1 MASANNKN
9 KRTDKKTSAKASG
22 RKSTTAKKRQP
33 ASSKSKTVSAET
45 QKRNFEIS
53 AICIIAFCLY
63 VTVCIYSGGKGVGF
77 IGKWIYNIFTG
88 IIGSLSYI
96 LPLITVGLI
105 VYSLRNMDGG
115 SNRSKYVL
123 SYASVIDAAALMQL
137 MFVPS
142 KKASEWFTYG
152 MSGKPSGGF
161 IGGITA
167 KALSVFGITGA
178 YILLICLLIVFV
190 ILIFNISVSDVLISI
205 RNIFADIKRTAS
217 EYESEEK
224 QFKRSRGTVT
234 EPDISKIS
242 REKDTPDVLPESAA
256 EDEPIFV
263 DPEIKIYD
271 DVTSG
276 PEDMEPSDEEKAA
289 KKISDDEKEN
299 IDREIK
305 EEIENGGDAG
315 EELIEYTYPSID
327 LLSRPQSNS
336 NGSNVEEL
344 RHNAKQLIETLRS
357 FKVEASVVEISQG
370 PTITRYEIEPAE
382 GVRVSQVTGLSK
394 DIGLKFK
401 ADKGVMVAPVP
412 GKSTIGIEIEN
423 KNPSVVSLR
432 EVIESEEF
440 KNHKSKLAVALGKD
454 VSGKPII
461 MDLAKMPHLLIAG
474 ATGAGKSVCINTII
488 ISLMYK
494 ADPNEVK
501 LVMIDPKQVELGVY
515 NGIPHLL
522 IPVVKDAKKA
532 TGALSWAV
540 QEMTE
545 RYSTFEQN
553 NVRNI
558 KGYNELMEKNGTP
571 QNKMASIVIVID
583 EFADLM
589 MVAPA
594 DVENYVCRI
603 AQLARAAGMHLVI
616 ATQRPVV
623 KFITGNIKANVP
635 SRISFMVASVR
646 DSQTIL
652 DMGGAEKLIGKGD
665 MLYMPVGETSPNRMQ
680 GAFVS
685 DADVKAVVEAVSSK
699 SVPVYDPNVIEQIEK
714 DEGEY
719 SPDGEDPGDCDEL
732 LSDAIDMAVTSGQIS
747 TSLLQRRFR
756 IGYNRAGSIIDQ
768 MEARGIISG
777 LDGNKPRQVL
787 ITREQYNEMLMK

>member
-1 MASANNKN
+1 MAKQNA
-9 KRTDKKTSAKASG
+9 KTS
-22 RKSTTAKKRQP
+22 KSTKP
-33 ASSKSKTVSAET
+33 AGKSKNDKNRKNVKKQNSNSVFS
-45 QKRNFEIS
+45 KLKFEIF
-53 AICIIAFCLY
+53 AICTIALSLY
-63 VTVCIYSGGKGVGF
+63 LMICIYSTAGGFVGEK
-77 IGKWIYNIFTG
+77 ISQILSG
-88 IIGSLSYI
+88 IIGTCSYFLPFVTLAVVIHALCRRGAEGNKAKYIMSYCALLDLAAIFQIIFKPDIAPVEWFKVGAAGEVCGGFLGGIIVAVLSIFGTAGSYI
-96 LPLITVGLI
+96 IMICAMI
-105 VYSLRNMDGG
+105 V
-115 SNRSKYVL
+115 
-123 SYASVIDAAALMQL
+123 
-137 MFVPS
+137 
-142 KKASEWFTYG
+142 
-152 MSGKPSGGF
+152 
-161 IGGITA
+161 
-167 KALSVFGITGA
+167 
-178 YILLICLLIVFV
+178 LL
-190 ILIFNISVSDVLISI
+190 ILIFDISVVKLVKALASYISSIIPHGDKKEEVPEKKKPTGVAVVPDLDSDTEDRISEREI
-205 RNIFADIKRTAS
+205 IFN
-217 EYESEEK
+217 
-224 QFKRSRGTVT
+224 
-234 EPDISKIS
+234 
-242 REKDTPDVLPESAA
+242 LPEEENGEGLEFS
-256 EDEPIFV
+256 
-263 DPEIKIYD
+263 DPEIKVYED
-271 DVTSG
+271 TVSG
-276 PEDMEPSDEEKAA
+276 PEDEEPSDEEKAA
-289 KKISDDEKEN
+289 KKISDDEKEL

-305 EEIENGGDAG
+305 EEIEGA
-315 EELIEYTYPSID
+315 ESAKETIIEYVYPSVD
-327 LLSRPQSNS
+327 LLAKPQASNA
-336 NGSNVEEL
+336 GANVQEEL
-344 RHNAKQLIETLRS
+344 RTNAKQLIETLHS
-357 FKVEASVVEISQG
+357 FKVDAKVVEISQG

-382 GVRVSQVTGLSK
+382 GVRVNQIIGLSK
-394 DIGLKFK
+394 DIGLRFK

-423 KNPSVVSLR
+423 KNPSTVTLR
-432 EVIESEEF
+432 EVIETEEF

-461 MDLAKMPHLLIAG
+461 MDLAKMPHLLVAG
-474 ATGAGKSVCINTII
+474 ATGAGKSVCINTLV
-488 ISLMYK
+488 ISLLYK

-522 IPVVKDAKKA
+522 IPVVKDPKKA

-545 RYSTFEQN
+545 RYSIFERN

-558 KGYNELMEKNGTP
+558 QGYNELMEKNGTP
-571 QNKMASIVIVID
+571 ENKMASIVIIID

-665 MLYMPVGETSPNRMQ
+665 MLYMPVGETTPSRMQ
-680 GAFVS
+680 CAFVS
-685 DADVKAVVEAVSSK
+685 DNDVKAVVESISK
-699 SVPVYDPNVIEQIEK
+699 GFEAAYDPNVIEQIEK

-719 SPDGEDPGDCDEL
+719 EPDGENPGDADEL
-732 LSDAIDMAVTSGQIS
+732 LPDAIDMAITSGQIS

>member
-1 MASANNKN
+1 MPSEKN
-9 KRTDKKTSAKASG
+9 KKNTNKKSTPRPSAK
-22 RKSTTAKKRQP
+22 
-33 ASSKSKTVSAET
+33 KSKAQSG
-45 QKRNFEIS
+45 QNGLHFEIF
-53 AICIIAFCLY
+53 AICAIALCMYLLI
-63 VTVCIYSGGKGVGF
+63 CIYSSAGGFVGS
-77 IGKWIYNIFTG
+77 WIKKIIMGLTG
-88 IIGSLSYI
+88 TCAYI
-96 LPLITVGLI
+96 LPFATAALLI
-105 VYSLRNMDGG
+105 YSLCNRHKE
-115 SNRSKYVL
+115 SNKAKYIMSYSAVAVL
-123 SYASVIDAAALMQL
+123 GAIFQRIFAPDVAPA
-137 MFVPS
+137 
-142 KKASEWFTYG
+142 EWFATG
-152 MSGKPSGGF
+152 SAGGISGGF
-161 IGGITA
+161 VGGAITA
-167 KALSVFGITGA
+167 VLSIFGTAGSYLILFCALSV
-178 YILLICLLIVFV
+178 LV
-190 ILIFNISVSDVLISI
+190 ILIFNISLAGIFDSVRLMVRDLGAKEQKTPAKSKPAAETNRGVAIDPDLERAAFSDREIVF
-205 RNIFADIKRTAS
+205 NIP
-217 EYESEEK
+217 EED
-224 QFKRSRGTVT
+224 S
-234 EPDISKIS
+234 
-242 REKDTPDVLPESAA
+242 TPDEEQSFA
-256 EDEPIFV
+256 
-263 DPEIKIYD
+263 DPEIRVYD

-276 PEDMEPSDEEKAA
+276 PEDMEPSDEEKEA
-289 KKISDDEKEN
+289 KKLSDDEKES

-305 EEIENGGDAG
+305 EEIEGA
-315 EELIEYTYPSID
+315 EKKKEIIEYTYPSTD
-327 LLSRPQSNS
+327 LLAKPQPVV
-336 NGSNVEEL
+336 GGVNVQEEL
-344 RHNAKQLIETLRS
+344 RSNARQLIETLHS
-357 FKVEASVVEISQG
+357 FKVDAKVVEISQG

-382 GVRVSQVTGLSK
+382 GIRVNQITNLSK

-423 KNPSVVSLR
+423 KTPSTVTLR
-432 EVIESEEF
+432 EVIESDEF

-474 ATGAGKSVCINTII
+474 ATGAGKSVCINTLI
-488 ISLMYK
+488 ISLLYK

-501 LVMIDPKQVELGVY
+501 LVMVDPKQVELGVY

-545 RYSTFEQN
+545 RYSIFERN

-558 KGYNELMEKNGTP
+558 KGYNELMERNGTP
-571 QNKMASIVIVID
+571 ENKMASIVIIID

-652 DMGGAEKLIGKGD
+652 DIGGAEKLIGRGD
-665 MLYMPVGETSPNRMQ
+665 MLYMPVGETSPSRMQ
-680 GAFVS
+680 CAFVS
-685 DADVKAVVEAVSSK
+685 DDEVNAVVASVTNGIEA
-699 SVPVYDPNVIEQIEK
+699 VYDPNVIEQIEK

-719 SPDGEDPGDCDEL
+719 QPDGEDPGDCDEL
-732 LSDAIDMAVTSGQIS
+732 LADCIDMAITSGQIS

>member
-1 MASANNKN
+1 MPKQKLSKKTVRKIKKENKN
-9 KRTDKKTSAKASG
+9 KNNSLSG
-22 RKSTTAKKRQP
+22 IK
-33 ASSKSKTVSAET
+33 
-45 QKRNFEIS
+45 FEIFAVC
-53 AICIIAFCLY
+53 AIALCAYLLI
-63 VTVCIYSGGKGVGF
+63 CIYSNAGGFVGTWVKKIMMGILGTCAYIFPF
-77 IGKWIYNIFTG
+77 IT
-88 IIGSLSYI
+88 SAL
-96 LPLITVGLI
+96 LI
-105 VYSLRNMDGG
+105 YSL
-115 SNRSKYVL
+115 SNRSGKSLKSKYIM
-123 SYASVIDAAALMQL
+123 SYSALASFGALIQL
-137 MFVPS
+137 IFIKHSQP
-142 KKASEWFTYG
+142 SEWFSIG
-152 MSGKPSGGF
+152 ASGTMSGGF
-161 IGGITA
+161 LGGIITA
-167 KALSVFGITGA
+167 ILSVFGTAGS
-178 YILLICLLIVFV
+178 YIILICALIVLV
-190 ILIFNISVSDVLISI
+190 VLIFNIS
-205 RNIFADIKRTAS
+205 
-217 EYESEEK
+217 
-224 QFKRSRGTVT
+224 
-234 EPDISKIS
+234 ISKIFVS
-242 REKDTPDVLPESAA
+242 LKSLLKEFFAGLKKEPEKKSVKRGVAIEPDFEDDEKEIVINIQKEKNEA
-256 EDEPIFV
+256 EFDDEFI

-276 PEDMEPSDEEKAA
+276 PEDEEISEEEKKA
-289 KKISDDEKEN
+289 KKLSDDELEAL
-299 IDREIK
+299 DREIK
-305 EEIENGGDAG
+305 EEIEGGEKG
-315 EELIEYTYPSID
+315 KELIPYTFPSTD
-327 LLSRPQSNS
+327 LLSKPVPLAS
-336 NGSNVEEL
+336 GVGAEEEL
-344 RHNAKQLIETLRS
+344 KNNARQLIETLHS
-357 FKVEASVVEISQG
+357 FKVDAKVVEISQG

-382 GVRVSQVTGLSK
+382 GIRVNQITNLSQ

-401 ADKGVMVAPVP
+401 AEKGVMVAPVP

-423 KNPSVVSLR
+423 KIPNTVTLR
-432 EVIESEEF
+432 EVIETEEF

-474 ATGAGKSVCINTII
+474 ATGAGKSVCINTLI
-488 ISLMYK
+488 ISLIYK

-545 RYSTFEQN
+545 RYSVFERN

-558 KGYNELMEKNGTP
+558 KGYNELMDKNGTP
-571 QNKMASIVIVID
+571 ENKMASIVIVID

-665 MLYMPVGETSPNRMQ
+665 MLYMPVGETSPSRMQ
-680 GAFVS
+680 CAFVS
-685 DADVKAVVEAVSSK
+685 DEEVNKVVSSITQG
-699 SVPVYDPNVIEQIEK
+699 SQAVYDPNVIEQIEK

-719 SPDGEDPGDCDEL
+719 NPDGDDGGECDEL
-732 LSDAIDMAVTSGQIS
+732 LADCIDMAITSGQIS

-787 ITREQYNEMLMK
+787 ITREEYNEMLMKR

>member
-1 MASANNKN
+1 MATQKKSTK
-9 KRTDKKTSAKASG
+9 KDTSSSKKTSSKKSTAPKKDDQKYKNETRFEIIALCLIALCIYLIVCVYTPYGGKFGNAISHVILGCFGTAGYIFPILTVAILVWAMWMNDKKGRVKKGVLSYITLINLSSLIQMIFMSDVSPKTSYVLCSEGAAGGGWFGSVVVSLIDVFGVAGSYIILIFTLAILIIVVFELSIANMLASVKTYISDAKQDREAEKASG
-22 RKSTTAKKRQP
+22 DNIREEKKQ
-33 ASSKSKTVSAET
+33 
-45 QKRNFEIS
+45 
-53 AICIIAFCLY
+53 
-63 VTVCIYSGGKGVGF
+63 
-77 IGKWIYNIFTG
+77 
-88 IIGSLSYI
+88 
-96 LPLITVGLI
+96 
-105 VYSLRNMDGG
+105 
-115 SNRSKYVL
+115 RSV
-123 SYASVIDAAALMQL
+123 VIDPEPEIEA
-137 MFVPS
+137 FS
-142 KKASEWFTYG
+142 DRD
-152 MSGKPSGGF
+152 
-161 IGGITA
+161 I
-167 KALSVFGITGA
+167 
-178 YILLICLLIVFV
+178 
-190 ILIFNISVSDVLISI
+190 IFN
-205 RNIFADIKRTAS
+205 
-217 EYESEEK
+217 
-224 QFKRSRGTVT
+224 
-234 EPDISKIS
+234 
-242 REKDTPDVLPESAA
+242 LPE
-256 EDEPIFV
+256 EDESIEFS
-263 DPEIKIYD
+263 DPEIKLYD

-276 PEDMEPSDEEKAA
+276 SEHEEPSEEEKEA
-289 KKISDDEKEN
+289 KKISDDEKEI

-305 EEIENGGDAG
+305 EEIEGAESEKDII
-315 EELIEYTYPSID
+315 IEYTYPPVD
-327 LLSRPQSNS
+327 LLEKPQVPVNS
-336 NGSNVEEL
+336 SNVQDEL
-344 RHNAKQLIETLRS
+344 RTNARQLIETLHS
-357 FKVEASVVEISQG
+357 FKVDASVVEISQG

-423 KNPSVVSLR
+423 KNPSTVTLR

-461 MDLAKMPHLLIAG
+461 MDLAKMPHLLVAG
-474 ATGAGKSVCINTII
+474 ATGAGKSVCINTLV
-488 ISLMYK
+488 ISLLYK

-522 IPVVKDAKKA
+522 IPVVKDPKKA

-545 RYSTFEQN
+545 RYSIFERN

-571 QNKMASIVIVID
+571 ENKMASIVIIID

-665 MLYMPVGETSPNRMQ
+665 MLYMPVGETTPSRMQ
-680 GAFVS
+680 CAFVS
-685 DADVKAVVEAVSSK
+685 DDDVKAVVDFVSNGVEA
-699 SVPVYDPNVIEQIEK
+699 VYDPNVIEQIEK

-719 SPDGEDPGDCDEL
+719 EPDGADPGDADEL
-732 LSDAIDMAVTSGQIS
+732 LPDAIDMAITSGQIS

>member
-1 MASANNKN
+1 MAMS
-9 KRTDKKTSAKASG
+9 KKTTNKSEKKQDRKP
-22 RKSTTAKKRQP
+22 RKSSDSKMNNGKR
-33 ASSKSKTVSAET
+33 
-45 QKRNFEIS
+45 FEIF
-53 AICIIAFCLY
+53 AICAIALSIYLIICVY
-63 VTVCIYSGGKGVGF
+63 SSGGGL
-77 IGKWIYNIFTG
+77 IGDAISAFVLG
-88 IIGSLSYI
+88 IMGTSAYI
-96 LPLITVGLI
+96 LPFVTMALLILSLKTKDKQSNTKRYVMSYMALI
-105 VYSLRNMDGG
+105 N
-115 SNRSKYVL
+115 L
-123 SYASVIDAAALMQL
+123 SAIFQLVFHRELTAAESYMAG
-137 MFVPS
+137 
-142 KKASEWFTYG
+142 ANG
-152 MSGKPSGGF
+152 DICGGF
-161 IGGITA
+161 IG
-167 KALSVFGITGA
+167 ALIVKVINIFGLAGSYIILFSA
-178 YILLICLLIVFV
+178 FIILMILLFDFSIVKLFTSV
-190 ILIFNISVSDVLISI
+190 RSYIIEIREEHDEVSDSGKRAGDFKDKSEMKSRQVVVDPELEMAAFSDREIIFNIPEDDEAT
-205 RNIFADIKRTAS
+205 ADIS
-217 EYESEEK
+217 
-224 QFKRSRGTVT
+224 
-234 EPDISKIS
+234 
-242 REKDTPDVLPESAA
+242 
-256 EDEPIFV
+256 DEFH
-263 DPEIKIYD
+263 DPEIKLYD
-271 DVTSG
+271 DITSG
-276 PEDMEPSDEEKAA
+276 SEHEEPSEEEKAA
-289 KKISDDEKEN
+289 RKLSDDEKEN

-305 EEIENGGDAG
+305 EEIEDA
-315 EELIEYTYPSID
+315 ENTKDIIEYNYPPID
-327 LLSRPQSNS
+327 LLAKPQIPIT
-336 NGSNVEEL
+336 GGNVQDEL
-344 RHNAKQLIETLRS
+344 RNNARQLIETLHS
-357 FKVEASVVEISQG
+357 FKVDASVVEISQG

-382 GVRVSQVTGLSK
+382 GVRVSQITGLSK
-394 DIGLKFK
+394 DIGLKFR

-423 KNPSVVSLR
+423 KNPSTVTLR

-461 MDLAKMPHLLIAG
+461 MDIAKMPHLLIAG
-474 ATGAGKSVCINTII
+474 ATGAGKSVCINTLI
-488 ISLMYK
+488 ISLLYK

-545 RYSTFEQN
+545 RYSIFERN

-571 QNKMASIVIVID
+571 ENKMASIVIIID

-652 DMGGAEKLIGKGD
+652 DIGGAEKLIGKGD
-665 MLYMPVGETSPNRMQ
+665 MLYMPVGETSPSRMQ
-680 GAFVS
+680 CAFVS
-685 DADVKAVVEAVSSK
+685 DDDVKSVVEYVTKGVEA
-699 SVPVYDPNVIEQIEK
+699 VYDPNVIEQIEK

-719 SPDGEDPGDCDEL
+719 EPDGADPGDADEL
-732 LSDAIDMAVTSGQIS
+732 LPDAIDMAITSGQIS

>member
-1 MASANNKN
+1 MDKKQNNKN
-9 KRTDKKTSAKASG
+9 RGPASKKTKVKASAK
-22 RKSTTAKKRQP
+22 KSPSQGN
-33 ASSKSKTVSAET
+33 SI
-45 QKRNFEIS
+45 NFELLSVCLVGLCIYLL
-53 AICIIAFCLY
+53 ICIF
-63 VTVCIYSGGKGVGF
+63 SGGSSGGVVGR
-77 IGKWIYNIFTG
+77 WIYNALTG
-88 IIGSLSYI
+88 LMGTCAYI
-96 LPLITVGLI
+96 LPLMTIALFIYAVFFAQKEKI
-105 VYSLRNMDGG
+105 
-115 SNRSKYVL
+115 KKKFIL
-123 SYASVIDAAALMQL
+123 SYCLLYTIGGIFQMSFAHD
-137 MFVPS
+137 VP
-142 KKASEWFTYG
+142 ANEWFANG
-152 MSGKPSGGF
+152 MSGQLSGG
-161 IGGITA
+161 ILGGTLITLLRCMGDA
-167 KALSVFGITGA
+167 GA
-178 YILLICLLIVFV
+178 YIVLYCAFIVLTVLVFDISLAQIVGFFKKLFV
-190 ILIFNISVSDVLISI
+190 TPV
-205 RNIFADIKRTAS
+205 K
-217 EYESEEK
+217 EEEK
-224 QFKRSRGTVT
+224 VPKGRGGVVVKPDIDNIEPPKAEDIVINIPDE
-234 EPDISKIS
+234 EPDNI
-242 REKDTPDVLPESAA
+242 P
-256 EDEPIFV
+256 
-263 DPEIKIYD
+263 DPEIKLYD

-276 PEDMEPSDEEKAA
+276 PEDEEPSEEEKEA
-289 KKISDDEKEN
+289 KRLSGEETETMT
-299 IDREIK
+299 REIQ
-305 EEIENGGDAG
+305 EEIEGAG
-315 EELIEYTYPSID
+315 EGKSKIIEYTYPDID
-327 LLSRPQSNS
+327 LLAKPQMSGTNA
-336 NGSNVEEL
+336 NVQEEFMT
-344 RHNAKQLIETLRS
+344 NARQLIETLRS
-357 FKVEASVVEISQG
+357 FKVDAKVVEISQG

-382 GVRVSQVTGLSK
+382 GVRVSQITGLSK

-401 ADKGVMVAPVP
+401 AEKGVMVAPVP

-423 KNPSVVSLR
+423 KDPSVVTLR

-454 VSGKPII
+454 VSGKPIV

-474 ATGAGKSVCINTII
+474 ATGAGKSVCINTLIV
-488 ISLMYK
+488 SLMYK

-545 RYSTFEQN
+545 RYSIFEKN

-571 QNKMASIVIVID
+571 ENKMASIVIIID

-665 MLYMPVGETSPNRMQ
+665 MLYMPVGETSPSRMQ
-680 GAFVS
+680 CAFVS
-685 DADVKAVVEAVSSK
+685 DDDVKSVVEAVTK
-699 SVPVYDPNVIEQIEK
+699 DVTAVYDPNVIEQLEK

-719 SPDGEDPGDCDEL
+719 QPDGEDPGDADPL
-732 LSDAIDMAVTSGQIS
+732 LPDAIDMAITSGQIS

-787 ITREQYNEMLMK
+787 ITREQYNEMLMQ

>member
-1 MASANNKN
+1 MPKQKMSKKTAGKTNKQIKN
-9 KRTDKKTSAKASG
+9 KKTPISG
-22 RKSTTAKKRQP
+22 IK
-33 ASSKSKTVSAET
+33 
-45 QKRNFEIS
+45 FEIFAVC
-53 AICIIAFCLY
+53 AIALCAYLLI
-63 VTVCIYSGGKGVGF
+63 CIYSNAGGFVGTWVKKLMLGF
-77 IGKWIYNIFTG
+77 FGTCAYIFPFVTSALL
-88 IIGSLSYI
+88 ICSL
-96 LPLITVGLI
+96 
-105 VYSLRNMDGG
+105 
-115 SNRSKYVL
+115 SNRSGKSSKAKYIM
-123 SYASVIDAAALMQL
+123 SYSALASLGALMQL
-137 MFVPS
+137 IFVKNAEPAKWFS
-142 KKASEWFTYG
+142 IGASGTA
-152 MSGKPSGGF
+152 SGGF
-161 IGGITA
+161 LGGIITSVLSIFGTA
-167 KALSVFGITGA
+167 GS
-178 YILLICLLIVFV
+178 YIILICAFIVLIV
-190 ILIFNISVSDVLISI
+190 LIFNISILNAFVSLKAL
-205 RNIFADIKRTAS
+205 FAELFQKCKKDEEPKPAKRGVAIT
-217 EYESEEK
+217 
-224 QFKRSRGTVT
+224 
-234 EPDISKIS
+234 PNLDD
-242 REKDTPDVLPESAA
+242 EKDIVINLPEDK
-256 EDEPIFV
+256 DEPYFDEFI

-276 PEDMEPSDEEKAA
+276 SEDEEPSEEEKEA
-289 KKISDDEKEN
+289 KKLSDDELEAL
-299 IDREIK
+299 DREIK
-305 EEIENGGDAG
+305 EEIEGA
-315 EELIEYTYPSID
+315 EKSKELIPYTFPSTD
-327 LLSRPQSNS
+327 LLSKPVPTTAGVGAQ
-336 NGSNVEEL
+336 EEL
-344 RHNAKQLIETLRS
+344 KNNARQLIETLHS
-357 FKVEASVVEISQG
+357 FKVDAKVVEISQG

-382 GVRVSQVTGLSK
+382 GIRVNQITNLSQ

-401 ADKGVMVAPVP
+401 AEKGVMVAPVP

-423 KNPSVVSLR
+423 KTPNTVTLR
-432 EVIESEEF
+432 EVLETEEF

-474 ATGAGKSVCINTII
+474 ATGAGKSVCINTLI
-488 ISLMYK
+488 ISLLYK

-545 RYSTFEQN
+545 RYSMFERN

-571 QNKMASIVIVID
+571 ENKMASIVIVID

-665 MLYMPVGETSPNRMQ
+665 MLYMPVGETSPSRMQ
-680 GAFVS
+680 CAFVS
-685 DADVKAVVEAVSSK
+685 DAEVNAVVCAVTQGSTA
-699 SVPVYDPNVIEQIEK
+699 VYDPNVIEQIEK

-719 SPDGEDPGDCDEL
+719 KPDGDDSGECDEL
-732 LSDAIDMAVTSGQIS
+732 LADCIDMAITSGQIS

-787 ITREQYNEMLMK
+787 ITREEYNEMLMKR

>member
-1 MASANNKN
+1 MASEKNSKNTKNNAKNTKASNNK
-9 KRTDKKTSAKASG
+9 KASHP
-22 RKSTTAKKRQP
+22 RKKASPQSKSIRFEIFAICAIALSLYFVICIYSNSGGPVGSFIKSFLTGMAGVCAYIFPFVTVALLVFSLIKRKEEISNAKIYVMSYAALLVLAAIFQLIFQPGTPSDAWYSECAKGEIGGGFLGGIVVAALSIFGKAGSYIILFCALAVLIILIFHVSVFELFASVKNYFADLLSRERSEPKTAKKKPETAQGVAIAP
-33 ASSKSKTVSAET
+33 NLDTDAEAD
-45 QKRNFEIS
+45 KEIVFNLPDDS
-53 AICIIAFCLY
+53 EAA
-63 VTVCIYSGGKGVGF
+63 GG
-77 IGKWIYNIFTG
+77 
-88 IIGSLSYI
+88 
-96 LPLITVGLI
+96 
-105 VYSLRNMDGG
+105 
-115 SNRSKYVL
+115 
-123 SYASVIDAAALMQL
+123 AAA
-137 MFVPS
+137 P
-142 KKASEWFTYG
+142 ETY
-152 MSGKPSGGF
+152 
-161 IGGITA
+161 A
-167 KALSVFGITGA
+167 
-178 YILLICLLIVFV
+178 
-190 ILIFNISVSDVLISI
+190 
-205 RNIFADIKRTAS
+205 
-217 EYESEEK
+217 
-224 QFKRSRGTVT
+224 
-234 EPDISKIS
+234 
-242 REKDTPDVLPESAA
+242 
-256 EDEPIFV
+256 
-263 DPEIKIYD
+263 DPEIKVYD

-276 PEDMEPSDEEKAA
+276 PEDEEPSEEEKEA
-289 KKISDDEKEN
+289 KKLSDDEKES

-305 EEIENGGDAG
+305 EEIEGS
-315 EELIEYTYPSID
+315 ESVKSRIIEYTYPSYD
-327 LLSRPQSNS
+327 LLTRPQPNPAS
-336 NGSNVEEL
+336 GNVQDEL
-344 RHNAKQLIETLRS
+344 RSNAKQLIDTLHS
-357 FKVEASVVEISQG
+357 FKVDAKVVEISQG

-382 GVRVSQVTGLSK
+382 GVRVNQITNLSK

-423 KNPSVVSLR
+423 KNPSTVTLR
-432 EVIESEEF
+432 EVLESDEF
-440 KNHKSKLAVALGKD
+440 KKHKSKLAVALGKD

-461 MDLAKMPHLLIAG
+461 MDIAKMPHLLIAG
-474 ATGAGKSVCINTII
+474 ATGAGKSVCINTLV
-488 ISLMYK
+488 ISLLYK
-494 ADPNEVK
+494 ANPNEVK

-545 RYSTFEQN
+545 RYSIFERN

-558 KGYNELMEKNGTP
+558 KGYNDLMERNGTP
-571 QNKMASIVIVID
+571 ENKMASIVIIID

-652 DMGGAEKLIGKGD
+652 DIGGAEKLIGKGD
-665 MLYMPVGETSPNRMQ
+665 MLYMPVGETSPSRMQ
-680 GAFVS
+680 CAFVS
-685 DADVKAVVEAVSSK
+685 DDDVKAVVESITGNVQA
-699 SVPVYDPNVIEQIEK
+699 VYDPDVIEQIEK
-714 DEGEY
+714 DEGDY
-719 SPDGEDPGDCDEL
+719 QPDGENPGDCDEL
-732 LSDAIDMAVTSGQIS
+732 LADCIDMAITSGQIS

>member
-1 MASANNKN
+1 MPSEKN
-9 KRTDKKTSAKASG
+9 KKNTNKKPTP
-22 RKSTTAKKRQP
+22 R
-33 ASSKSKTVSAET
+33 ASSKKPKSQPGSGGL
-45 QKRNFEIS
+45 RFEIF
-53 AICIIAFCLY
+53 AICAIALCMYLLI
-63 VTVCIYSGGKGVGF
+63 CIYSNAGGFVGS
-77 IGKWIYNIFTG
+77 WIKK
-88 IIGSLSYI
+88 IIMGLAGTCAYI
-96 LPLITVGLI
+96 LPFATAALLI
-105 VYSLRNMDGG
+105 YSLCNRHKE
-115 SNRSKYVL
+115 SNKAKYIMSYSAVAVL
-123 SYASVIDAAALMQL
+123 GAIFQRIFASD
-137 MFVPS
+137 VPP
-142 KKASEWFTYG
+142 AEWFANG
-152 MSGKPSGGF
+152 SAGGISGGF
-161 IGGITA
+161 VGGALTA
-167 KALSVFGITGA
+167 VLSIFGTAGS
-178 YILLICLLIVFV
+178 YLILFCALIVLV
-190 ILIFNISVSDVLISI
+190 ILIFNISLAHFFDSVRLMVRELGAKEPKAPAKAKPATETNRGVAIDPDLERAAFSDREIVF
-205 RNIFADIKRTAS
+205 NIPEEESTPTEEESFA
-217 EYESEEK
+217 
-224 QFKRSRGTVT
+224 
-234 EPDISKIS
+234 
-242 REKDTPDVLPESAA
+242 
-256 EDEPIFV
+256 
-263 DPEIKIYD
+263 DPEIRVYD

-276 PEDMEPSDEEKAA
+276 PEDMEPSDEEKEA
-289 KKISDDEKEN
+289 KKLSDDEKES

-305 EEIENGGDAG
+305 EEIEGA
-315 EELIEYTYPSID
+315 EKKKEIIEYTYPSTD
-327 LLSRPQSNS
+327 LLSKPQPVV
-336 NGSNVEEL
+336 GGANVQDEL
-344 RHNAKQLIETLRS
+344 RSNARQLIETLHS
-357 FKVEASVVEISQG
+357 FKVDAKVVEISQG

-382 GVRVSQVTGLSK
+382 GIRVNQITNLSK

-423 KNPSVVSLR
+423 KTPSTVTLR

-474 ATGAGKSVCINTII
+474 ATGAGKSVCINTLI
-488 ISLMYK
+488 ISLLYK

-501 LVMIDPKQVELGVY
+501 LVMVDPKQVELGVY

-545 RYSTFEQN
+545 RYSIFERN

-558 KGYNELMEKNGTP
+558 KGYNELMERNGTP
-571 QNKMASIVIVID
+571 ENKMASIVIIID

-652 DMGGAEKLIGKGD
+652 DIGGAEKLIGRGD
-665 MLYMPVGETSPNRMQ
+665 MLYMPVGETSPSRMQ
-680 GAFVS
+680 CAFVS
-685 DADVKAVVEAVSSK
+685 DDEVNAVVASVTNGTEA
-699 SVPVYDPNVIEQIEK
+699 VYDPNVIEQIEK

-719 SPDGEDPGDCDEL
+719 KPDGEDSGDCDEL
-732 LSDAIDMAVTSGQIS
+732 LADCIDMAITSGQIS

>member
-1 MASANNKN
+1 MAKN
-9 KRTDKKTSAKASG
+9 TKPKTKASSN
-22 RKSTTAKKRQP
+22 KQAKKP
-33 ASSKSKTVSAET
+33 K
-45 QKRNFEIS
+45 QKGSYNFEIVS
-53 AICIIAFCLY
+53 ICLIALSIYLLICIFSGGESGGVVGRAIYSVVTSLIGTGAYLLPLMTIALFVY
-63 VTVCIYSGGKGVGF
+63 IIFFAKKEVFKKKTVCTYLLLLTLVG
-77 IGKWIYNIFTG
+77 IFQ
-88 IIGSLSYI
+88 IIGAPDIPVSSWISYG
-96 LPLITVGLI
+96 T
-105 VYSLRNMDGG
+105 
-115 SNRSKYVL
+115 
-123 SYASVIDAAALMQL
+123 
-137 MFVPS
+137 
-142 KKASEWFTYG
+142 T
-152 MSGKPSGGF
+152 GKLSGGF
-161 IGGITA
+161 LGAVLITA
-167 KALSVFGITGA
+167 LRCLGDAGA
-178 YILLICLLIVFV
+178 YIILFSSLLVLIVLTFEV
-190 ILIFNISVSDVLISI
+190 SFASVVNYIRARLQSAADSARAVPQKEQPQRGVAVKPELDKPHSISSAEADIVFNI
-205 RNIFADIKRTAS
+205 
-217 EYESEEK
+217 
-224 QFKRSRGTVT
+224 
-234 EPDISKIS
+234 PD
-242 REKDTPDVLPESAA
+242 DDF
-256 EDEPIFV
+256 DYGG
-263 DPEIKIYD
+263 DPEIKVYD

-276 PEDMEPSDEEKAA
+276 PEDMEPSEEEKAA
-289 KKISDDEKEN
+289 KRLSGAEKETMT
-299 IDREIK
+299 REIQ
-305 EEIENGGDAG
+305 EEIENVG
-315 EELIEYTYPSID
+315 EGRDRIIEYTFPDID
-327 LLSRPQSNS
+327 LLAKPQPTQ
-336 NGSNVEEL
+336 GGGNVQEEL
-344 RHNAKQLIETLRS
+344 KNNARQLVETLHS
-357 FKVEASVVEISQG
+357 FKVDAKVVEISQG

-382 GVRVSQVTGLSK
+382 GIRVNQITNLSK
-394 DIGLKFK
+394 DIGLRFK

-423 KNPSVVSLR
+423 KDPSVVTLR
-432 EVIESEEF
+432 EVIESDEF

-474 ATGAGKSVCINTII
+474 ATGAGKSVCINTLI
-488 ISLMYK
+488 ISLLYK

-545 RYSTFEQN
+545 RYSIFERN

-558 KGYNELMEKNGTP
+558 KGYNDLMEKNGTP
-571 QNKMASIVIVID
+571 ENKMASIVIIID

-652 DMGGAEKLIGKGD
+652 DIGGAEKLIGRGD
-665 MLYMPVGETSPNRMQ
+665 MLYMPVGETAPSRMQ
-680 GAFVS
+680 CAFVS
-685 DADVKAVVEAVSSK
+685 DDDVKSVVEAVSNGTEAN
-699 SVPVYDPNVIEQIEK
+699 YDPDVIEQLEK

-719 SPDGEDPGDCDEL
+719 QPDGDDPGDADEL
-732 LSDAIDMAVTSGQIS
+732 LPDAIDMAITSGQIS

-787 ITREQYNEMLMK
+787 ISREEYNEMLMK

>member
-1 MASANNKN
+1 MAKQN
-9 KRTDKKTSAKASG
+9 TKTSKSAK
-22 RKSTTAKKRQP
+22 P
-33 ASSKSKTVSAET
+33 SSKSKNVKKQNKQNSNSVFS
-45 QKRNFEIS
+45 KLKFEIF
-53 AICIIAFCLY
+53 AICTIALSLY
-63 VTVCIYSGGKGVGF
+63 LMICIYSTAGGFVGE
-77 IGKWIYNIFTG
+77 KIYQILSG
-88 IIGSLSYI
+88 IIGTCSYFLPFVTLAVVIHALCRRGAEGNRAKYIMSYCALLDLAAIFQIIFNPHTAPVDWFRIGASGEVCGGFLGGILVAMLSIFGTAGSYI
-96 LPLITVGLI
+96 I
-105 VYSLRNMDGG
+105 
-115 SNRSKYVL
+115 
-123 SYASVIDAAALMQL
+123 
-137 MFVPS
+137 
-142 KKASEWFTYG
+142 
-152 MSGKPSGGF
+152 
-161 IGGITA
+161 
-167 KALSVFGITGA
+167 
-178 YILLICLLIVFV
+178 LICAMVVLL
-190 ILIFNISVSDVLISI
+190 ILIFDVSVVALFKALVRYISSLLPSKDKKEESPEKKKPTGVAVAPDL
-205 RNIFADIKRTAS
+205 D
-217 EYESEEK
+217 SEE
-224 QFKRSRGTVT
+224 
-234 EPDISKIS
+234 ENIPE
-242 REKDTPDVLPESAA
+242 REIIFNLPEDDFDNSL
-256 EDEPIFV
+256 EFS
-263 DPEIKIYD
+263 DPEIKVYD
-271 DVTSG
+271 DTVSG
-276 PEDMEPSDEEKAA
+276 PEDEEPSEEEKAA
-289 KKISDDEKEN
+289 KKISDDEKEL

-305 EEIENGGDAG
+305 EEIEGA
-315 EELIEYTYPSID
+315 ESAKETIIEYTYPSVE
-327 LLSRPQSNS
+327 LLAKPQASTA
-336 NGSNVEEL
+336 GANVQEEL
-344 RHNAKQLIETLRS
+344 RTNAKQLIETLHS
-357 FKVEASVVEISQG
+357 FKVDAKVVEISQG

-382 GVRVSQVTGLSK
+382 GVRVNQIIGLSK
-394 DIGLKFK
+394 DIGLRFK

-423 KNPSVVSLR
+423 KNPSTVTLR
-432 EVIESEEF
+432 EVIETEEF

-461 MDLAKMPHLLIAG
+461 MDLAKMPHLLVAG
-474 ATGAGKSVCINTII
+474 ATGAGKSVCINTLV
-488 ISLMYK
+488 ISLLYK

-522 IPVVKDAKKA
+522 IPVVKDPKKA

-545 RYSTFEQN
+545 RYSIFERN

-558 KGYNELMEKNGTP
+558 QGYNELMEKNGTP
-571 QNKMASIVIVID
+571 ENKMASIVIIID

-665 MLYMPVGETSPNRMQ
+665 MLYMPVGETTPSRMQ
-680 GAFVS
+680 CAFVS
-685 DADVKAVVEAVSSK
+685 DNDVKAVVEAISK
-699 SVPVYDPNVIEQIEK
+699 GFEAAYDPNVIEQIEK

-719 SPDGEDPGDCDEL
+719 EPDGENPGDADEL
-732 LSDAIDMAVTSGQIS
+732 LPDAIDMAITSGQIS

-787 ITREQYNEMLMK
+787 ISREQYNEMLMK

>member
-9 KRTDKKTSAKASG
+9 KRTDKKSSAKTAGKKSTSAKRRS
-22 RKSTTAKKRQP
+22 S
-33 ASSKSKTVSAET
+33 ASSKSKNVSAET

-77 IGKWIYNIFTG
+77 IGKWIYNILTG
-88 IIGSLSYI
+88 IIGSLSYV
-96 LPLITVGLI
+96 LPLITVGLM
-105 VYSLRNMDGG
+105 VYSLRNIDGG
-115 SNRSKYVL
+115 PNRSKYVL

-137 MFVPS
+137 MFAPS
-142 KKASEWFTYG
+142 KKASEWFAYG

-217 EYESEEK
+217 EYEQEEK
-224 QFKRSRGTVT
+224 QPKRPRGTVT

-242 REKDTPDVLPESAA
+242 REKDIPAALPESVAA
-256 EDEPIFV
+256 EEPIFV

-305 EEIENGGDAG
+305 EEIENGGDSG

-357 FKVEASVVEISQG
+357 FKVEANVVEISQG

-699 SVPVYDPNVIEQIEK
+699 SAPVYDPNVIEQIEK

>member
-1 MASANNKN
+1 M
-9 KRTDKKTSAKASG
+9 G
-22 RKSTTAKKRQP
+22 GLITAILSIFGT
-33 ASSKSKTVSAET
+33 AGSYIILICALVVLLVML
-45 QKRNFEIS
+45 FDIS
-53 AICIIAFCLY
+53 
-63 VTVCIYSGGKGVGF
+63 
-77 IGKWIYNIFTG
+77 
-88 IIGSLSYI
+88 IIGLFSSFKSLLCEFVKKI
-96 LPLITVGLI
+96 KGEPEQAAPVKRGVAVLPDL
-105 VYSLRNMDGG
+105 D
-115 SNRSKYVL
+115 
-123 SYASVIDAAALMQL
+123 D
-137 MFVPS
+137 
-142 KKASEWFTYG
+142 
-152 MSGKPSGGF
+152 
-161 IGGITA
+161 
-167 KALSVFGITGA
+167 
-178 YILLICLLIVFV
+178 
-190 ILIFNISVSDVLISI
+190 
-205 RNIFADIKRTAS
+205 
-217 EYESEEK
+217 EEK
-224 QFKRSRGTVT
+224 EIVINVPK
-234 EPDISKIS
+234 EPEQSGFEEAFI
-242 REKDTPDVLPESAA
+242 
-256 EDEPIFV
+256 

-276 PEDMEPSDEEKAA
+276 SEDEEPSEEEKEA
-289 KKISDDEKEN
+289 KKLSDDEIEAL
-299 IDREIK
+299 DREIK
-305 EEIENGGDAG
+305 EEIEGAEHGK
-315 EELIEYTYPSID
+315 ELIPYTFPSLD
-327 LLSRPQSNS
+327 LLSKPVPVVSGVDVQ
-336 NGSNVEEL
+336 EEL
-344 RHNAKQLIETLRS
+344 KNNARQLIETLHS
-357 FKVEASVVEISQG
+357 FKVDAKVVEISQG

-382 GVRVSQVTGLSK
+382 GIRVNQITNLSQ
-394 DIGLKFK
+394 DIGLRFK
-401 ADKGVMVAPVP
+401 AEKGVMVAPVP

-423 KNPSVVSLR
+423 KTPNTVTLR
-432 EVIESEEF
+432 EVLETEEF

-474 ATGAGKSVCINTII
+474 ATGAGKSVCINTLI
-488 ISLMYK
+488 ISLLYK

-545 RYSTFEQN
+545 RYSLFERN

-571 QNKMASIVIVID
+571 ENKMASIVIVID

-665 MLYMPVGETSPNRMQ
+665 MLYMPVGETTPSRMQ
-680 GAFVS
+680 CAFVS
-685 DADVKAVVEAVSSK
+685 DEEVNAIVSAVTQDTKA
-699 SVPVYDPNVIEQIEK
+699 VYDPNVIEQIEK

-719 SPDGEDPGDCDEL
+719 NPDGEDPGDCDEL
-732 LSDAIDMAVTSGQIS
+732 LADCIDMAITSGQIS

-787 ITREQYNEMLMK
+787 ITREEYNEMLMKR